1 MKIFLAVL
9 ASAALLAAGGCAS
22 PMPDWVNSNSKKY
35 QSEQYLI
42 GRGQAV
48 KADEARD
55 RARADL
61 AKIFEVAVTV
71 ESQDVQIFSLK
82 KNSSDKTAKSAGE
95 YGEQTS
101 RRIIT
106 RADQII
112 EGIQIADTWQDPQT
126 KTHHALAVLPRL
138 QAAQRLR
145 QEIERLDVA
154 TEKFL
159 ETARNSP
166 DLLLKIGAAQQ
177 ALDAQM
183 QRSGYQKSLRIVDP
197 TRQGSESSWN
207 SAKLN
212 ADLGD
217 LLKRV
222 HVAAKVAAD
231 APTGFAAAVNGALAA
246 AGFLIDT
253 SEKPD
258 YVLDANLALED
269 LGWREG
275 WYWQRGVLSI
285 SLKEAANERVRGSK
299 RWDIKTSAQDHAVSL
314 QRAVD
319 QAGAILKK
327 ELRETIL
334 NFTAPKPD

>member
-9 ASAALLAAGGCAS
+9 ASAALLTVGGCAS
-22 PMPDWVNSNSKKY
+22 SMPDWVNSSSKKY
-35 QSEQYLI
+35 QNEQYLI
-42 GRGQAV
+42 GRGQSA

-61 AKIFEVAVTV
+61 AKIFEVTVTV

-82 KNSSDKTAKSAGE
+82 NNGGKTAKSAGE

-101 RRIIT
+101 RRITT
-106 RADQII
+106 RADQVI
-112 EGIQIADTWQDPQT
+112 EGIQIADTWKDPQN
-126 KTHHALAVLPRL
+126 KMHHALAVLPRL
-138 QAAQRLR
+138 QASQRLR
-145 QEIERLDVA
+145 QEIERLDAA

-159 ETARNSP
+159 ETARRSP

-183 QRSGYQKSLRIVDP
+183 QRAGYQKSLRIVDP
-197 TRQGSESSWN
+197 TGQGRESSWN
-207 SAKLN
+207 TAKLN

-222 HVAAKVAAD
+222 HIAAKIPSD
-231 APTGFAAAVNGALAA
+231 APAGFAVAVNGALAA

-258 YVLDANLALED
+258 YLLEARLSLED

-275 WYWQRGVLSI
+275 WYWQRGILSI
-285 SLKEAANERVRGSK
+285 SLREAVNDRVRGSK

-319 QAGAILKK
+319 QASFILKK
-327 ELRETIL
+327 ELRDTML
-334 NFTAPKPD
+334 NFTAPKLD